1 MARPAR
7 SRGPFRDPRLVERQ
21 GDVLGPSSLLLVVL
35 MVCAVVAMGALVVG
49 LGRLVPTPAPAPIA
63 TAAPS
68 TLTFV
73 TPDPTQAG
81 PSSSP
86 SPSPR
91 PLAVSPDALR
101 VAFGD
106 PAPVVERGVQVG
118 TVTVTSIAY
127 RSVIRGVEASS
138 GRRWFRVS
146 LTFQATAAL
155 PYDGNRWSVL
165 DANDK
170 RYRWARA
177 RASRPAAR
185 GRHARS
191 GSRTDW
197 LPRLL
202 RPVQGLDQVTRAPGC
217 RRQGHRGA
225 GYPIGAAAPAAE
237 ACPRP
242 MLRA

>member
-1 MARPAR
+1 M
-7 SRGPFRDPRLVERQ
+7 ERQ

-73 TPDPTQAG
+73 TPDPTPAG
-81 PSSSP
+81 PSPSP

-127 RSVIRGVEASS
+127 RSVIRGVEAPS

-155 PYDGNRWSVL
+155 PFDGSRWSVL

-170 RYRWARA
+170 RYRWAKA
-177 RASRPAAR
+177 RAP
-185 GRHARS
+185 
-191 GSRTDW
+191 DPP
-197 LPRLL
+197 L
-202 RPVQGLDQVTRAPGC
+202 
-217 RRQGHRGA
+217 GA
-225 GYPIGAAAPAAE
+225 GTLDPGQGRTGYLVFSVPSNASIRSLVLQDADAKDIAVLAI
-237 ACPRP
+237 R
-242 MLRA
+242 